1 MKREKAILDK
11 YYREEINKSN
21 FRSNKLEE
29 ENARLQELLK
39 EQKDFHDINIGK
51 LFQESP
57 MATHKDKRSKNLVS
71 GTKRVTMSSDIQQRT
86 FNDEGYTDD
95 TIIIDSGVVQ
105 QLDEVMDTDDQSL
118 SEEIKP
124 FDSSANLVNDL
135 LSLNDTPMDEETLDD
150 ERKPAALPVIQNV
163 GGKTS
168 LSHSMKKLHMP
179 KHPDTKKVSGKR
191 V

>member
-1 MKREKAILDK
+1 
-11 YYREEINKSN
+11 
-21 FRSNKLEE
+21 
-29 ENARLQELLK
+29 LK

-51 LFQESP
+51 LFQDSP

-135 LSLNDTPMDEETLDD
+135 LSLTNDTSMDEETSDD
-150 ERKPAALPVIQNV
+150 ERKPTALPVIKNEE
-163 GGKTS
+163 GKTS
-168 LSHSMKKLHMP
+168 LSLSMKKLHMP